1 MEKREETVIYPMG
14 GEAFELAFEHDFPHL
29 YYRIC
34 RLQDAMTAYYLKQD
48 VNVLVGAQFRAKDV
62 PYIGE
67 VAFPAK
73 QGKKF
78 CERMERYF
86 RRVPRDNAELPRP
99 MFVVEFTVEYG
110 EGDFERYRF
119 DFRTYCEESVTDF
132 CQNVRE
138 RGRFYRRL
146 HVLRNYRKI
155 AERNS

>member
-1 MEKREETVIYPMG
+1 MG

-99 MFVVEFTVEYG
+99 MFVVEITVEYG

-119 DFRTYCEESVTDF
+119 DFRTYCEESVGTVLPSAARAAQLP
-132 CQNVRE
+132 QNC
-138 RGRFYRRL
+138 G
-146 HVLRNYRKI
+146 
-155 AERNS
+155 AEFVSGFVIWTRNS